1 MLLPTNKR
9 SEPAAVLSRR
19 PTYVEEMTGP
29 QDAARALRA
38 AHPRARC
45 RRRLLLGPKSH
56 DIGAPRRAVHEEIP
70 LHQFCTQWFEEPV
83 APPGFFGRKTQAS
96 RSVFLLLYRRM
107 MCARNRRLRAQ
118 DDVLGRQMVTFF
130 SFALAAVAVLLAVP
144 AFIFFVEVFAAV
156 ALPQRHRPSPLAK
169 EADGDVA
176 VLVPAHNE
184 SAGLLPTLEDIKAQL
199 RPADRVLVVADNC
212 TDDTAAVAA
221 AAGADVI
228 SRHDLERTGKGYA
241 LAWGLRHLEANP
253 PDIVIVIDADCRL
266 ADTLVAQLAAACAV
280 TRKPV
285 QALDLMIAAGDSA
298 INSRVAE
305 FAWRVKNWVRPLGLK
320 ALGLPCQLM
329 GTGMAFPWD
338 VIRSTELA
346 SGLIVEDLK
355 LGLDLA
361 AAGNAP
367 VFLPSACIT
376 SEFPSSLEG
385 TQTQRRR
392 WEKGHLGMILTMV
405 PHLIVMAI
413 RQTNLGL
420 LALTLDVSVPPLSL
434 LGMLVVAVFVVSVL
448 ATLLGFSSIAILV
461 STASLMAFTIGSLLS
476 WLKFGRD
483 VLPPSAI
490 LLIAPYI
497 IRKLPLYG
505 RMLFQ
510 RSRSQWIRSDRRR
523 T

>member
-1 MLLPTNKR
+1 M
-9 SEPAAVLSRR
+9 
-19 PTYVEEMTGP
+19 
-29 QDAARALRA
+29 
-38 AHPRARC
+38 
-45 RRRLLLGPKSH
+45 
-56 DIGAPRRAVHEEIP
+56 
-70 LHQFCTQWFEEPV
+70 V
-83 APPGFFGRKTQAS
+83 A
-96 RSVFLLLYRRM
+96 
-107 MCARNRRLRAQ
+107 
-118 DDVLGRQMVTFF
+118 FF
-130 SFALAAVAVLLAVP
+130 SFALVAVTFLLAVP

-156 ALPQRHRPSPLAK
+156 ALPQRHCPSPLAK
-169 EADGDVA
+169 DIEGNVA

-184 SAGLLPTLEDIKAQL
+184 STGLLPTLEDIKTQL
-199 RPADRVLVVADNC
+199 RPADRLLVIADNC
-212 TDDTAAVAA
+212 TDDTGAVAA

-266 ADTLVAQLAAACAV
+266 ADALVPRLAAACAV
-280 TRKPV
+280 TQKPV
-285 QALDLMIAAGDSA
+285 QTLDLMIAPEDSA

-367 VFLPSACIT
+367 VFLPSACVT

-392 WEKGHLGMILTMV
+392 WEQGHLGMILTMV
-405 PHLIVMAI
+405 PRLIVVAV
-413 RQTNLGL
+413 RQANLDL
-420 LALTLDVSVPPLSL
+420 LALTLDVAVPPLSF
-434 LGMLVVAVFVVSVL
+434 LGILVVAASIVSVL
-448 ATLLGFSSIAILV
+448 ATVLGFPSTAILV
-461 STASLMAFTIGSLLS
+461 SIASLTAFTIGVLLS

-497 IRKLPLYG
+497 ITKLPLYG
-505 RMLFQ
+505 RILFQ
-510 RSRSQWIRSDRRR
+510 RSRSEWIRSDRKR

>member
-1 MLLPTNKR
+1 
-9 SEPAAVLSRR
+9 
-19 PTYVEEMTGP
+19 
-29 QDAARALRA
+29 
-38 AHPRARC
+38 
-45 RRRLLLGPKSH
+45 
-56 DIGAPRRAVHEEIP
+56 
-70 LHQFCTQWFEEPV
+70 
-83 APPGFFGRKTQAS
+83 
-96 RSVFLLLYRRM
+96 
-107 MCARNRRLRAQ
+107 
-118 DDVLGRQMVTFF
+118 MVT
-130 SFALAAVAVLLAVP
+130 FALAAFAFLLAVP
-144 AFIFFVEVFAAV
+144 VFIFLVEVAAAV
-156 ALPQRHRPSPLAK
+156 VLPQRQCPRPPVK
-169 EADGDVA
+169 YVDGDVT

-199 RPADRVLVVADNC
+199 RPADRLLVVADNC
-212 TDDTAAVAA
+212 TDDTGAVAA

-228 SRHDLERTGKGYA
+228 SRHDLERRGKGYA
-241 LAWGLRHLEANP
+241 LARGLRHLEANP

-266 ADTLVAQLAAACAV
+266 ADALIARLAAACAA
-280 TRKPV
+280 THKPV
-285 QALDLMIAAGDSA
+285 QALDLMIAPKDSA
-298 INSRVAE
+298 INFRVAE

-367 VFLPSACIT
+367 VFLPSACVT

-385 TQTQRRR
+385 TLSQRRR
-392 WEKGHLGMILTMV
+392 WEQGHLGMILTMV
-405 PHLIVMAI
+405 PRLIGVAI
-413 RQTNLGL
+413 RQTNLDL
-420 LALTLDVSVPPLSL
+420 LALAFDVAVPPLSL
-434 LGMLVVAVFVVSVL
+434 LGMLVVAVFVVSAL
-448 ATLLGFSSIAILV
+448 ATLLGFPSTAILV
-461 STASLMAFTIGSLLS
+461 STASLMAFITGVLLS

-505 RMLFQ
+505 RILFQ
-510 RSRSQWIRSDRRR
+510 RSYSQWIRSDRKR

>member
-1 MLLPTNKR
+1 
-9 SEPAAVLSRR
+9 
-19 PTYVEEMTGP
+19 
-29 QDAARALRA
+29 
-38 AHPRARC
+38 
-45 RRRLLLGPKSH
+45 
-56 DIGAPRRAVHEEIP
+56 
-70 LHQFCTQWFEEPV
+70 
-83 APPGFFGRKTQAS
+83 
-96 RSVFLLLYRRM
+96 
-107 MCARNRRLRAQ
+107 
-118 DDVLGRQMVTFF
+118 MVTFF
-130 SFALAAVAVLLAVP
+130 SFALAAVAFLLAVP
-144 AFIFFVEVFAAV
+144 AFIFLIEVFAAV
-156 ALPQRHRPSPLAK
+156 ALPQRQRPSPPAK
-169 EADGDVA
+169 YSGRAVT

-184 SAGLLPTLEDIKAQL
+184 SAGILPTLEDIKAQL
-199 RPADRVLVVADNC
+199 RPADRLLVVADNC
-212 TDDTAAVAA
+212 TDDTGAVAA

-228 SRHDLERTGKGYA
+228 SRHDLEKTGKGYA

-266 ADTLVAQLAAACAV
+266 ADTLIARLTAACAA
-280 TRKPV
+280 THKPV
-285 QALDLMIAAGDSA
+285 QALDLMIAPEDSA

-367 VFLPSACIT
+367 VFLPSAWVT
-376 SEFPSSLEG
+376 SEFPSSIEG
-385 TQTQRRR
+385 TLSQRRR
-392 WEKGHLGMILTMV
+392 WEQGHLGMILTMV
-405 PHLIVMAI
+405 PRLIVVAT
-413 RQTNLGL
+413 RRTNLDL
-420 LALTLDVSVPPLSL
+420 LALALDVAVPPLSL
-434 LGMLVVAVFVVSVL
+434 LGILVVAVSIVSAL
-448 ATLLGFSSIAILV
+448 ATLLGFSSTAMLV
-461 STASLMAFTIGSLLS
+461 STASLMAFVIGVILS

-483 VLPPSAI
+483 VLPPREI

-505 RMLFQ
+505 RILFQ
-510 RSRSQWIRSDRRR
+510 RSRSQWIRSDRKR

>member
-1 MLLPTNKR
+1 
-9 SEPAAVLSRR
+9 
-19 PTYVEEMTGP
+19 
-29 QDAARALRA
+29 
-38 AHPRARC
+38 
-45 RRRLLLGPKSH
+45 
-56 DIGAPRRAVHEEIP
+56 
-70 LHQFCTQWFEEPV
+70 
-83 APPGFFGRKTQAS
+83 
-96 RSVFLLLYRRM
+96 
-107 MCARNRRLRAQ
+107 
-118 DDVLGRQMVTFF
+118 MVTFF
-130 SFALAAVAVLLAVP
+130 SFVLAALAFLLAVLV
-144 AFIFFVEVFAAV
+144 FTFLIEVFAAF
-156 ALPQRHRPSPLAK
+156 ALPQRQRPSPPAK
-169 EADGDVA
+169 YTDRKVA

-199 RPADRVLVVADNC
+199 RPADRLLVVADNC
-212 TDDTAAVAA
+212 TDDTGAVAA

-228 SRHDLERTGKGYA
+228 SRDDLERTGKGYA

-266 ADTLVAQLAAACAV
+266 ADTLIARLAAACAV
-280 TRKPV
+280 TRRPV
-285 QALDLMIAAGDSA
+285 QALDLMIASEDST

-367 VFLPSACIT
+367 VFLPSACVT

-385 TQTQRRR
+385 TLSQRRR
-392 WEKGHLGMILTMV
+392 WEQGHLGMILTMV
-405 PHLIVMAI
+405 PRLIVVAI
-413 RQTNLGL
+413 RQTNLDL
-420 LALTLDVSVPPLSL
+420 LALALDVAVPPLSL
-434 LGMLVVAVFVVSVL
+434 LAMLVVVVFVVSAL
-448 ATLLGFSSIAILV
+448 ATLLGFASTAILV
-461 STASLMAFTIGSLLS
+461 STASLLAFLIAVLLS

-497 IRKLPLYG
+497 IGKLPLYG
-505 RMLFQ
+505 RILFR
-510 RSRSQWIRSDRRR
+510 RSRSQWIRSDRKR

>member
-1 MLLPTNKR
+1 
-9 SEPAAVLSRR
+9 
-19 PTYVEEMTGP
+19 
-29 QDAARALRA
+29 
-38 AHPRARC
+38 
-45 RRRLLLGPKSH
+45 
-56 DIGAPRRAVHEEIP
+56 
-70 LHQFCTQWFEEPV
+70 
-83 APPGFFGRKTQAS
+83 
-96 RSVFLLLYRRM
+96 
-107 MCARNRRLRAQ
+107 
-118 DDVLGRQMVTFF
+118 MVTLF
-130 SFALAAVAVLLAVP
+130 SFALAALAFLVAVPV
-144 AFIFFVEVFAAV
+144 FIFLVEVFAAV
-156 ALPQRHRPSPLAK
+156 VLPLRQWPRPPANYTD
-169 EADGDVA
+169 ENVT

-199 RPADRVLVVADNC
+199 RPADRLLVVADNC
-212 TDDTAAVAA
+212 TDDTGAVAA

-266 ADTLVAQLAAACAV
+266 ADALIARLAAACAA
-280 TRKPV
+280 THKPV
-285 QALDLMIAAGDSA
+285 QALDLMIAPKDSA

-305 FAWRVKNWVRPLGLK
+305 FAWRVKNWVRPLGLQ

-367 VFLPSACIT
+367 VFLPSACVT

-385 TQTQRRR
+385 TLSQRRR
-392 WEKGHLGMILTMV
+392 WEQGHLGMILTMV
-405 PHLIVMAI
+405 PRLLVVCI
-413 RQTNLGL
+413 RQTNLDL
-420 LALTLDVSVPPLSL
+420 LALALDVAVPPLSL
-434 LGMLVVAVFVVSVL
+434 LGMLVVAVFIVSAL
-448 ATLLGFSSIAILV
+448 ATLIGFPATAISV
-461 STASLMAFTIGSLLS
+461 STASLIAFITGVLLS
-476 WLKFGRD
+476 WFKFGRD

-505 RMLFQ
+505 RILFQ
-510 RSRSQWIRSDRRR
+510 RSRAQWIRSDRKRH
-523 T
+523 

>member
-1 MLLPTNKR
+1 
-9 SEPAAVLSRR
+9 
-19 PTYVEEMTGP
+19 
-29 QDAARALRA
+29 
-38 AHPRARC
+38 
-45 RRRLLLGPKSH
+45 
-56 DIGAPRRAVHEEIP
+56 
-70 LHQFCTQWFEEPV
+70 
-83 APPGFFGRKTQAS
+83 
-96 RSVFLLLYRRM
+96 
-107 MCARNRRLRAQ
+107 
-118 DDVLGRQMVTFF
+118 MVTFF
-130 SFALAAVAVLLAVP
+130 SFALAAVAFLLAVP
-144 AFIFFVEVFAAV
+144 VFIFLVEVFAAV
-156 ALPQRHRPSPLAK
+156 GLPQRHWASPGA
-169 EADGDVA
+169 EYTDGRVT

-199 RPADRVLVVADNC
+199 RPADRLLVVADNC
-212 TDDTAAVAA
+212 TDDTGAVAA

-228 SRHDLERTGKGYA
+228 SRQDLERTGKGYA

-266 ADTLVAQLAAACAV
+266 ADTLIARLAAACAV
-280 TRKPV
+280 THKPV
-285 QALDLMIAAGDSA
+285 QALDLMIAPKDSA

-367 VFLPSACIT
+367 VFLPSACVT
-376 SEFPSSLEG
+376 SEFPSSVEG
-385 TQTQRRR
+385 TLGQRRR
-392 WEKGHLGMILTMV
+392 WEQGHLGMILTMV
-405 PHLIVMAI
+405 PRLIVLAI
-413 RQTNLGL
+413 RQTNLDL
-420 LALTLDVSVPPLSL
+420 LVLALDVAVPPLSL
-434 LGMLVVAVFVVSVL
+434 LGILVVALFIISAM
-448 ATLLGFSSIAILV
+448 ATLLGFPSTTILV
-461 STASLMAFTIGSLLS
+461 STASMMAFVIAVLLS

-483 VLPPSAI
+483 VLPPGAI

-505 RMLFQ
+505 RILFQ
-510 RSRSQWIRSDRRR
+510 RSRAQWIRSDRKR

>member
-1 MLLPTNKR
+1 
-9 SEPAAVLSRR
+9 
-19 PTYVEEMTGP
+19 
-29 QDAARALRA
+29 
-38 AHPRARC
+38 
-45 RRRLLLGPKSH
+45 
-56 DIGAPRRAVHEEIP
+56 
-70 LHQFCTQWFEEPV
+70 
-83 APPGFFGRKTQAS
+83 
-96 RSVFLLLYRRM
+96 
-107 MCARNRRLRAQ
+107 
-118 DDVLGRQMVTFF
+118 MVTFF
-130 SFALAAVAVLLAVP
+130 SFALVAVASLLAVP
-144 AFIFFVEVFAAV
+144 VFIFLLEVFAAV
-156 ALPQRHRPSPLAK
+156 GLPQRQWPSPAAK
-169 EADGDVA
+169 YTEGVVT

-199 RPADRVLVVADNC
+199 RPADRLLVVADNC
-212 TDDTAAVAA
+212 TDDTGAVAA
-221 AAGADVI
+221 VAGADVI
-228 SRHDLERTGKGYA
+228 SRHDLKRTGKGYA

-266 ADTLVAQLAAACAV
+266 ADTLIARLAAACAV

-285 QALDLMIAAGDSA
+285 QALDLMIAPQDSA

-329 GTGMAFPWD
+329 GTGMAFPWE
-338 VIRSTELA
+338 VIRSAELA

-367 VFLPSACIT
+367 VFLPSACVT

-385 TQTQRRR
+385 TLSQRRR
-392 WEKGHLGMILTMV
+392 WEQGHLGMILTMV
-405 PHLIVMAI
+405 PRLIVVAI
-413 RQTNLGL
+413 RQTNLDL
-420 LALTLDVSVPPLSL
+420 LALTLDVFVPPLSL
-434 LGMLVVAVFVVSVL
+434 LGMLVVTVFIVSAL
-448 ATLLGFSSIAILV
+448 ATLLDFPSAAILV
-461 STASLMAFTIGSLLS
+461 STASLMAFVIGVLLS
-476 WLKFGRD
+476 WLRFGRD

-505 RMLFQ
+505 RILFQ
-510 RSRSQWIRSDRRR
+510 RTRSQWIRSDRKR